1 MAKVKVVGDII
12 FEFNVNYNQTEDV
25 MIETEAVTVG
35 DKIIH
40 IGKGDITK
48 IDLKAFDFIMDRIEY
63 YLKRSG
69 GYILNLFPSLKN
81 GNQEFAIMNTIYNE
95 QIEPLKT
102 IIVACRLN
110 DEDDVTKMLD
120 EGWFLLSKDGFKTYM
135 FLYNKMKAEQ
145 LWQEIFI

>member
-25 MIETEAVTVG
+25 MIETEAVLVG

-40 IGKGDITK
+40 VGKGDITK
-48 IDLKAFDFIMDRIEY
+48 IDLKAFDFIMNRIEY

-69 GYILNLFPSLKN
+69 GYILDLFPSLRN
-81 GNQEFAIMNTIYNE
+81 NNQEFAIMNTIYNE

-120 EGWFLLSKDGFKTYM
+120 EGWFLLSKDGVKAYIDLCNKVKT
-135 FLYNKMKAEQ
+135 EQ
-145 LWQEIFI
+145 LWQEIFV

>member
-12 FEFNVNYNQTEDV
+12 FEFSVNYNQIEDV

-40 IGKGDITK
+40 VGKGDITK
-48 IDLKAFDFIMDRIEY
+48 IDLKAFDFIMNRIEY
-63 YLKRSG
+63 FLKRSG
-69 GYILNLFPSLKN
+69 GYILDIFPSLRN
-81 GNQEFAIMNTIYNE
+81 GDQDFAIMNTIYNK

-102 IIVACRLN
+102 IIVTCRLN

-120 EGWFLLSKDGFKTYM
+120 GGWFLLSKDGTKAYID
-135 FLYNKMKAEQ
+135 LYNKMKAEQ
-145 LWQEIFI
+145 LWQEIFT

>member
-48 IDLKAFDFIMDRIEY
+48 IDLKAFDFIMNRIEY

-69 GYILNLFPSLKN
+69 GYILDLFPSLRN
-81 GNQEFAIMNTIYNE
+81 NNQEFAIMNTIYNE

-120 EGWFLLSKDGFKTYM
+120 EGWFLLSKDGVKAYIDLCNKVKT
-135 FLYNKMKAEQ
+135 EQ
-145 LWQEIFI
+145 LWQEIFV

>member
-12 FEFNVNYNQTEDV
+12 FEFTVNYNQIENV
-25 MIETEAVTVG
+25 MIETEAVLVG

-40 IGKGDITK
+40 VGKGDITK

-63 YLKRSG
+63 FVKRSG
-69 GYILNLFPSLKN
+69 GYILDLFPSLKN
-81 GNQEFAIMNTIYNE
+81 GDQEFAIMNAIYNE

-110 DEDDVTKMLD
+110 DEDAITKMLD
-120 EGWFLLSKDGFKTYM
+120 EGWFLLSHKGVKAYID
-135 FLYNKMKAEQ
+135 LYNKVKTEQ
-145 LWQEIFI
+145 LWQEIFT